1 VNHQIRSPKIRVVLE
16 NGEMLGVMSPS
27 EALREGERRGLD
39 LVEISPKAVPPVCK
53 LMDYGKFKYEQKK
66 KTQGQRKQTAASIVK
81 EVSMGPSTD
90 AHDLDFKMRNSQGW
104 LEDGHRV
111 KVTIRFRG
119 REMAHP
125 EIGQIQMAKVIE
137 ALKSHG
143 APESTP
149 RMEGRSLAALFA
161 PLGQGG
167 AKKPA
172 AAPAP
177 ERPKPQAPSGPIVE
191 RTTSPL
197 KGSKPTGR

>member
-1 VNHQIRSPKIRVVLE
+1 
-16 NGEMLGVMSPS
+16 
-27 EALREGERRGLD
+27 
-39 LVEISPKAVPPVCK
+39 
-53 LMDYGKFKYEQKK
+53 
-66 KTQGQRKQTAASIVK
+66 
-81 EVSMGPSTD
+81 
-90 AHDLDFKMRNSQGW
+90 
-104 LEDGHRV
+104 
-111 KVTIRFRG
+111 
-119 REMAHP
+119 MAHP

-177 ERPKPQAPSGPIVE
+177 APEKPKPQAPSGPIVE

>member
-1 VNHQIRSPKIRVVLE
+1 
-16 NGEMLGVMSPS
+16 MLGVMTPS

-66 KTQGQRKQTAASIVK
+66 KTQGQRKQSAASVVK
-81 EVSMGPSTD
+81 EISMGPSTD
-90 AHDLDFKMRNSQGW
+90 AHDLDFKMRNSQRF
-104 LEDGHRV
+104 LEEGHRV

-137 ALKSHG
+137 ALKGHG
-143 APESTP
+143 APETSP
-149 RMEGRSLAALFA
+149 KMEGRSLAALFA
-161 PLGQGG
+161 PLGQSG
-167 AKKPA
+167 AKKAAP

-177 ERPKPQAPSGPIVE
+177 EKPKAQPSGPVVE
-191 RTTSPL
+191 RTTAPL
-197 KGSKPTGR
+197 KGSKPGPR